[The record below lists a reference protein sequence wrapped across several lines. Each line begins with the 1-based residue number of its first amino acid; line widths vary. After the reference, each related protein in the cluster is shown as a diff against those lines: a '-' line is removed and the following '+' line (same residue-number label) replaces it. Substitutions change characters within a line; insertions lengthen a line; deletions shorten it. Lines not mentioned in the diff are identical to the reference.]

1 MSTARDRHQ
10 TSGWLRRQIRR
21 PAILGTGLA
30 ATAALL
36 SGGATVLAAGPASAD
51 TTTSTQSFTEAG
63 VYYVTVPQNV
73 TAFSLAGLGGAG
85 EDGQPASDNVS
96 TGGAGGSGSSVTE
109 SFAGASNI
117 VLPGDVLQFVV
128 GAGGGG
134 ADGGTG
140 DGIAGNG
147 GNGGGVTYIYDQTTS
162 TYFLVA
168 AGGGGGGGGSGLFP
182 GYNGG
187 NGGTDGPG
195 GAGIGQYGGYIGAGG
210 SEGPN
215 CFSSSTSPDEGGT
228 GQKAPT
234 ASADGGGGGGG
245 GGICGG
251 SGGKADV
258 GSGGGGGGSGYSVW
272 AGYASSHSLT
282 SGSNT
287 GDGSASVTFTVTTQA
302 PAITSAS
309 CMYATSD
316 GSGHFTAGHVTA
328 TGIPAPTLSL
338 VNPPSWL
345 GLGNQVI
352 TYSPSG
358 APTTSAALQDRGTVA
373 DGQYTVPVEATNSVS
388 STIEPLSLAIEPGSA
403 PAFVSGSAATA
414 TAGTPFDFAVRTAS
428 CPAINDY
435 TLQGVDTATSSWLR
449 IDSETGELSGTPTA
463 AAAGTHTFTINAA
476 ATGSDVSI
484 NQSFTLTVKG
494 PAATAPGAPV
504 IGTATAGNAQATVS
518 FSPPASDGGAAITSY
533 TVTAKDATSVA
544 NGGQTASSTGSPVT
558 VTGLT
563 NGDSYTFTVT
573 ATNSAGTGPASD
585 ASNAVTPAAPVSAPG
600 APVIGAATGGNAQA
614 TVNFTPPA
622 SNGGAAI
629 TRYTVTAA
637 DQTSSARG
645 GQTATGTGSPV
656 TVSGLTNG
664 DSYTFTV
671 TATNTAGTGP
681 ASAAS
686 NAVTPEPPG
695 KPSADLS
702 VTLSP
707 HATAADGSAFTETVT
722 VTNHGP
728 WAATGV
734 RTVVTVPGQ
743 LTVTADPGG
752 TKTGPVVSWTDASLG
767 ANQSVTYTIT
777 FAVAAKARGTVLIA
791 AATAAPKVADPKPL
805 NNAAIIAVKLG

>member
-1 MSTARDRHQ
+1 MSTVHDRHQ
-10 TSGWLRRQIRR
+10 ASGWLRRQVRR
-21 PAILGTGLA
+21 PAVLGTGLVV
-30 ATAALL
+30 TAALV
-36 SGGATVLAAGPASAD
+36 SGGATALTAGPASAD
-51 TTTSTQSFTEAG
+51 TTTSTQSFTAAG

-85 EDGQPASDNVS
+85 AAGQPPSDNVS
-96 TGGAGGSGSSVTE
+96 TAGAGGSGSSVTA
-109 SFAGASNI
+109 SFASAANI
-117 VLPGDVLQFVV
+117 ILPGDVLQFVV

-134 ADGGTG
+134 GDGGTG

-147 GNGGGVTYIYDQTTS
+147 GNGGGVTYIYDQSSS

-187 NGGTDGPG
+187 SGGTDGPG
-195 GAGIGQYGGYIGAGG
+195 GAGIGQFGGSIGAGG

-215 CFSSSTSPDEGGT
+215 CFSGSAGPDEGGG
-228 GQKAPT
+228 GQKAPS

-272 AGYASSHSLT
+272 AGSASSHSLT

-287 GDGSASVTFTVTTQA
+287 GDGSASVTFTLTTQA
-302 PAITSAS
+302 PVITSAG

-316 GSGHFTAGHVTA
+316 GTGHFTAGHVTA
-328 TGIPAPTLSL
+328 TGIPEATLSL

-345 GLGNQVI
+345 GLGNEVI
-352 TYSPSG
+352 SYSGSG
-358 APTTSAALQDRGTVA
+358 APTTSALLEDQGTVA
-373 DGQYTVPVEATNSVS
+373 DGQYTVAVEATNSVS

-403 PAFVSGSAATA
+403 PAFVSDSSATA

-435 TLQGVDTATSSWLR
+435 ALQGVDSATSSWLT
-449 IDSETGELSGTPTA
+449 INNETGELSGTPSA

-476 ATGSDVSI
+476 ATHTAVSI
-484 NQSFTLTVKG
+484 SQSFTLTVQG

-504 IGTATAGNAQATVS
+504 IGTAAAGNARATVS
-518 FSPPASDGGAAITSY
+518 FSPPASDGGAAVTSY
-533 TVTAKDATSVA
+533 TVTAKDVTNAA
-544 NGGQTASSTGSPVT
+544 NGGQTATGAGSPVT

-573 ATNSAGTGPASD
+573 ATNSAGTGPASSP
-585 ASNAVTPAAPVSAPG
+585 SNAVTPAAPVSAPG
-600 APVIGAATGGNAQA
+600 APVIGAAAAGNARA
-614 TVNFTPPA
+614 TVAFAPPG
-622 SNGGAAI
+622 SDGGAAI
-629 TRYTVTAA
+629 TKYTVTATDHSNA
-637 DQTSSARG
+637 ARG
-645 GQTATGTGSPV
+645 GQTATGAGSPV
-656 TVSGLTNG
+656 TVTGLTNG

-671 TATNTAGTGP
+671 TATNSAGTGP
-681 ASAAS
+681 ASSPS

-707 HATAADGSAFTETVT
+707 HATAADGSTFTETVT

-728 WAATGV
+728 WAATSV
-734 RTVVTVPGQ
+734 RTAVTVPGQ

-752 TKTGPVVSWTDASLG
+752 TKTGPVVSWADASLG
-767 ANQSVTYTIT
+767 ANDSVTYTIT
-777 FAVAAKARGTVLIA
+777 FKVAAKARGTVLIA
-791 AATAAPKVADPKPL
+791 AATASTKVADPKPL
-805 NNAAIIAVKLG
+805 NNAAIIIVKLG